1 MNRKAIVILGI
12 IALCGLPIEA
22 SLVSATKTGYSFTFW
37 LDTNGVTIDGKWTSN
52 TEWTD
57 AETPPLMPSSFVWRE
72 KWTMPGNIFQNLLF
86 EFFTDHTNDTGDF
99 FQICF
104 DPQNNGGSAPQTDDF
119 LFNYTGNSKLTVYKG
134 TGTGWSTTA
143 YTSYTYGT
151 ELKIAEVLTNTQL
164 NQTAH
169 WVYEFMLD
177 RGKAEWDVS
186 GAGYT
191 PGIRVAAYDASNA
204 AAGVQSWP
212 PSSANTPAD
221 WGLEQGQYA
230 SMPEFPISVAIGT
243 VMLLSAVAVAAG
255 IFVRKRKN

>member
-12 IALCGLPIEA
+12 IALCILPIEA
-22 SLVSATKTGYSFTFW
+22 SLVNATKSGYVFNFY
-37 LDTNGVTIDGKWTSN
+37 LDMNGVTIDGKWTSS

-57 AETPPLMPSSFVWRE
+57 AETPPLMPSTFAWRE
-72 KWTMPGNIFQNLLF
+72 KWTMPSNIFQNVLF
-86 EFFTDHTNDTGDF
+86 EFFADRTNDTGDF

-104 DPQNNGGSAPQTDDF
+104 DPQNNGGAAPQTDDF
-119 LFNYTGNSKLTVYKG
+119 LFNYTGNSKLTVYRG

-143 YTSYTYGT
+143 YTGYTYGT

-191 PGIRVAAYDASNA
+191 PAIRVAAYDASNDA
-204 AAGVQSWP
+204 MGVQSWP
-212 PSSANTPAD
+212 PSSANVPND
-221 WGLEQGQYA
+221 WGLETGVYGNI
-230 SMPEFPISVAIGT
+230 PEFTPFFAIGAAL
-243 VMLLSAVAVAAG
+243 LLSTVAVAAG
-255 IFVRKRKN
+255 FFLKKRKN